1 MEFVLIALGLA
12 TVVGGIVGSAVIQT
26 RGVREHWRKTATA
39 LGLAFDK
46 GGFTETMTMRGRLD
60 GIAINVGVVHRSVG
74 ETRVAY
80 TVVAATPNVPLP
92 EGLHVH
98 HEGLGSRLAKML
110 GGQDIPLADPLA
122 NMRLRVRGASPESV
136 KAILDHP
143 AAIPALRAL
152 LHTKREHYSRIEA
165 GTVILEVVGHAVGGL
180 ETLIHD
186 AARAARDLDSAAHAP
201 WDAFAAAR
209 GLRQTRDDERSA
221 ALDGRIRGLDVL
233 VRLRAADGL
242 ARTSF
247 RVSLDGGLP
256 DHNLRIRA
264 GSDGPRLGDPILDGR
279 IVIESTRS
287 AGSSNRD
294 AAVEWI
300 RARLEDDRHDLR
312 GCLLDVLQGLP
323 DAVVEDGTVKASLPR
338 FTGAELAETLDRLL
352 DLGVALSDAAPP
364 DATDTGR
371 CGAAEAG
378 QTTRRRR

>member
-12 TVVGGIVGSAVIQT
+12 TVVGGIISSAVVQT
-26 RGVREHWRKTATA
+26 RGVRNHWRKTAAA
-39 LGLAFDK
+39 LGLDFDK
-46 GGFTETMTMRGRLD
+46 GGFTETMGMRGRLD
-60 GIAINVGVVHRSVG
+60 DIAVDVGVVYRSIG

-80 TVVAATPNVPLP
+80 TTVAARPNVPLP
-92 EGLHVH
+92 EGLNVH

-122 NMRLRVRGASPESV
+122 DMRLRVRGASSESV

-143 AAIPALRAL
+143 AAVPALRAL
-152 LHTKREHYSRIEA
+152 LHTKREHYSRIEDD
-165 GTVILEVVGHAVGGL
+165 TVILEVVGHAVGGL

-186 AARAARDLDSAAHAP
+186 AAQAARNLDTAAHAP
-201 WDAFAAAR
+201 WEELAAAR
-209 GLRQTRDDERSA
+209 GLQQIREDGRSA

-233 VRLRAADGL
+233 IRLRYGEGR

-256 DHNLRIRA
+256 DPNVRIRA
-264 GSDGPRLGDPILDGR
+264 GSDGPRIGDPILDGR

-287 AGSSNRD
+287 ASSRTRD
-294 AAVEWI
+294 AVVPWI
-300 RARLEDDRHDLR
+300 LGRLNDERHDLR

-323 DAVVEDGTVKASLPR
+323 DAVVEHGVIKASLPR
-338 FTGAELAETLDRLL
+338 FSGPELAETLDRLL

-364 DATDTGR
+364 DTSDAAR
-371 CGAAEAG
+371 HGAAEAA
-378 QTTRRRR
+378 QAARRRR